1 MKTRERILNAALDL
15 FNHSGEQHV
24 TTNHIADEI
33 DISPGNLYYHF
44 RNKEDIIGE
53 LFDAYSARMHDLLSA
68 PDDRIHD
75 PEEIWLLLHLIF
87 ETIWQYRF
95 IHTNLVDLTQRI
107 RKIHIQMSH
116 ITSELEQMVVQLCK
130 PMVRE
135 GIMDASPDELAH
147 MATSISLMSMYWLNY
162 SSISELGKVDEG
174 LMAQGAYQVIAT
186 VSPYLKAPWR
196 THLNQLAESY
206 RIQT

>member
-1 MKTRERILNAALDL
+1 MKTRDRILNAALDL
-15 FNHSGEQHV
+15 FNQSGEQHV

-53 LFDAYSARMHDLLSA
+53 LFDAYSDRMHDLLTA
-68 PDDRIHD
+68 PDDRVHD
-75 PEEIWLLLHLIF
+75 PEEVWLLLHLIF

-95 IHTNLVDLTQRI
+95 VHTNLVDLTQRI

-135 GIMDASPDELAH
+135 GIMNASADELQRV
-147 MATSISLMSMYWLNY
+147 ATTMSLMSMYWLNY
-162 SSISELGKVDEG
+162 GSISELGKMNEG
-174 LMAQGAYQVIAT
+174 LMAHGAYQVIST
-186 VSPYLKAPWR
+186 VSPYLNEPWR
-196 THLNQLAESY
+196 SHLNHLAESY
-206 RIQT
+206 RFKP